1 MGEFKR
7 ILAMCG
13 ITTCCQEVVDY
24 SISIARSNKAELLFI
39 HIIHNPFGLEGW
51 NLPMM
56 SLDEDYYNLLAET
69 RENLN
74 RIVEQEK
81 KNGLMIRGLL
91 KEGPPTEE
99 ILKTIKEEKVDLLIM
114 HASEET
120 RMERLES
127 RLENF
132 LFGASKEE
140 IIRKMPC
147 SVLLLKRGPESEC
160 V

>member
-1 MGEFKR
+1 MGEIKR

-13 ITTCCQEVVDY
+13 ITKCCQEVVDY
-24 SISIARSNKAELLFI
+24 SISMARNNKAELIFI
-39 HIIHNPFGLEGW
+39 HIVHNPFGLEGW

-56 SLDEDYYNLLAET
+56 SLEEDYLNLLAET
-69 RENLN
+69 KEDLE
-74 RIVEQEK
+74 RIVAEEK
-81 KNGLMIRGLL
+81 RNGLLVRGIIR
-91 KEGPPTEE
+91 EGRPTDE
-99 ILKTIKEEKVDLLIM
+99 ILKTIKEEKIDLLIM
-114 HASEET
+114 HAHEET

-140 IIRKMPC
+140 IIKKMPC
-147 SVLLLKRGPESEC
+147 SILLLKREGDSEC

>member
-1 MGEFKR
+1 MGEIRK

-13 ITTCCQEVVDY
+13 ITKCCQEIVDY
-24 SISIARSNKAELLFI
+24 SIAMARKNNAELLFI

-56 SLDEDYYNLLAET
+56 SLDDAYYNLLAET
-69 RENLN
+69 REDLD

-81 KNGLMIRGLL
+81 RNGLKIRGLI
-91 KEGPPTEE
+91 KEGKPTAE
-99 ILKTIKEEKVDLLIM
+99 ILKTIKEENVDLLIM
-114 HASEET
+114 HAHEET
-120 RMERLES
+120 RAERLES

-147 SVLLLKRGPESEC
+147 SIMLLKRGPDSEC
-160 V
+160 I